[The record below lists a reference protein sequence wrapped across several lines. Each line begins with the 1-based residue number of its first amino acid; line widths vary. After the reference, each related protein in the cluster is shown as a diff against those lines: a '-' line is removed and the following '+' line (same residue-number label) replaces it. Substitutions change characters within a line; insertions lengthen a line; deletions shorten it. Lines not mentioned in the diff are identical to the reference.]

1 MTNWIES
8 LAEEAK
14 KENWC
19 VKWGCTTCGS
29 TVFKSNLTKRCFQN
43 NNIPFP
49 SIIKTRNKFRL
60 NISTTKN
67 YEPSDKPFIIDLL
80 PADIEFCVKA
90 ICKELATLSSEDINQ
105 IDSGT
110 LHVIFGEI
118 YGRNYIKLIKNT
130 LGDSSAGKYLI
141 SMEAHSKY
149 VDEQY
154 RKHEINNDPKMLEE
168 KRRIK
173 KELKAKAHVERV
185 AKYKRFSFIKKYW
198 FKLKKT
204 TKK

>member
-1 MTNWIES
+1 MLNWIKS
-8 LAEEAK
+8 LAEQAK

-29 TVFKSNLTKRCFQN
+29 TDFKSNLTKRCFQN

-49 SIIKTRNKFRL
+49 SIIKPRNKFR
-60 NISTTKN
+60 
-67 YEPSDKPFIIDLL
+67 SDKPFIIDLL

-105 IDSGT
+105 IDSDT

-118 YGRNYIKLIKNT
+118 YGKNYNKLIKEI

-149 VDEQY
+149 VDEQR
-154 RKHEINNDPKMLEE
+154 RKHEINHSPKVVAE

-198 FKLKKT
+198 FKFKK
-204 TKK
+204 K

>member
-1 MTNWIES
+1 MANWIKS

-19 VKWGCTTCGS
+19 VTWACTTCFS
-29 TVFKSNLTKRCFQN
+29 TVFKSSLTKRCFQN
-43 NNIPFP
+43 NDIPFP
-49 SIIKTRNKFRL
+49 SIIKPRNKFR
-60 NISTTKN
+60 
-67 YEPSDKPFIIDLL
+67 SDKPFIIDLF

-105 IDSGT
+105 IDSET

-118 YGRNYIKLIKNT
+118 YGGNYIKLIKNT
-130 LGDSSAGKYLI
+130 LGDSPAGKYLI

-173 KELKAKAHVERV
+173 KELKAKAHAERV

-198 FKLKKT
+198 FKFKK
-204 TKK
+204 K

>member
-19 VKWGCTTCGS
+19 VMWICTTCFS
-29 TVFKSNLTKRCFQN
+29 TVFKSSLTKRCFQN

-49 SIIKTRNKFRL
+49 SIIKPRNKFR
-60 NISTTKN
+60 
-67 YEPSDKPFIIDLL
+67 SDKPFIIDLL

-105 IDSGT
+105 INSGT

-118 YGRNYIKLIKNT
+118 YGKNYNKLIKEI
-130 LGDSSAGKYLI
+130 LGDCPAGKYLR
-141 SMEAHSKY
+141 SMEEHHK
-149 VDEQY
+149 
-154 RKHEINNDPKMLEE
+154 KHPKRGAL
-168 KRRIK
+168 
-173 KELKAKAHVERV
+173 
-185 AKYKRFSFIKKYW
+185 
-198 FKLKKT
+198 
-204 TKK
+204 

>member
-1 MTNWIES
+1 MTNWINS

-19 VKWGCTTCGS
+19 VTWACTTCFS
-29 TVFKSNLTKRCFQN
+29 TVFKSSLTKRCFQN

-49 SIIKTRNKFRL
+49 SIIKPRNKFR
-60 NISTTKN
+60 
-67 YEPSDKPFIIDLL
+67 SDKPFIIDLL

-90 ICKELATLSSEDINQ
+90 ICKELATLNSEDINQ
-105 IDSGT
+105 IDSDT

-130 LGDSSAGKYLI
+130 LGDSPAGKYLI

-149 VDEQY
+149 VDKQ
-154 RKHEINNDPKMLEE
+154 RKIHEINQSPKVVAE

-173 KELKAKAHVERV
+173 KESAAKAHVERV
-185 AKYKRFSFIKKYW
+185 AKYKRFSFIKKIW
-198 FKLKKT
+198 FKYKNK
-204 TKK
+204 

>member
-1 MTNWIES
+1 MSSWIKS

-19 VKWGCTTCGS
+19 VKWICTTCFS
-29 TVFKSNLTKRCFQN
+29 TVFKSSLTKRCFQN

-49 SIIKTRNKFRL
+49 SIIKPRNKFR
-60 NISTTKN
+60 
-67 YEPSDKPFIIDLL
+67 SDKPFIIDLL

-90 ICKELATLSSEDINQ
+90 ICKELATLSSADINQ
-105 IDSGT
+105 IDSET

-149 VDEQY
+149 VDEQR
-154 RKHEINNDPKMLEE
+154 RKHEMDHSPEVVAEN
-168 KRRIK
+168 KRVK
-173 KELKAKAHVERV
+173 KELKAKAH
-185 AKYKRFSFIKKYW
+185 AKRIKKYSRFSYIKKFW
-198 FKLKKT
+198 YKFKK
-204 TKK
+204 

>member
-1 MTNWIES
+1 MLNWIKS
-8 LAEEAK
+8 LADEAK

-19 VKWGCTTCGS
+19 VKWRCFCDS
-29 TVFKSNLTKRCFQN
+29 EVFRSSLTKRCFQN
-43 NNIPFP
+43 DKVPFP
-49 SIIKTRNKFRL
+49 SIIKPVKFR
-60 NISTTKN
+60 
-67 YEPSDKPFIIDLL
+67 SDKPFIIDLL

-90 ICKELATLSSEDINQ
+90 ICKELATLSSADIDQ
-105 IDSGT
+105 IASQT

-149 VDEQY
+149 VDEQR
-154 RKHEINNDPKMLEE
+154 RKHEIDHSPKVVAE

-173 KELKAKAHVERV
+173 KELKAKVHVERV

-198 FKLKKT
+198 FKFKK
-204 TKK
+204 K

>member
-1 MTNWIES
+1 MTNWINS

-19 VKWGCTTCGS
+19 VTWACTTCFS
-29 TVFKSNLTKRCFQN
+29 TVFKSSLTKRCFQN
-43 NNIPFP
+43 NDIPFP
-49 SIIKTRNKFRL
+49 SIIKSRNKFR
-60 NISTTKN
+60 
-67 YEPSDKPFIIDLL
+67 SDKPFIIDLL

-90 ICKELATLSSEDINQ
+90 ICKELATLSSADIDQ
-105 IDSGT
+105 IASQT

-118 YGRNYIKLIKNT
+118 YGRNYIKLIKDT
-130 LGDSSAGKYLI
+130 LGDSPAGKYLI

-154 RKHEINNDPKMLEE
+154 RKHEINNDPKMLEK

-198 FKLKKT
+198 FKFKK
-204 TKK
+204 K

>member
-1 MTNWIES
+1 MANWIKS

-29 TVFKSNLTKRCFQN
+29 TVFKSDLTKRCFQN

-49 SIIKTRNKFRL
+49 SIIKPRNKFR
-60 NISTTKN
+60 
-67 YEPSDKPFIIDLL
+67 SDKPFIIDLL

-105 IDSGT
+105 IDSRT

-130 LGDSSAGKYLI
+130 LGDSPAGKYLI

-149 VDEQY
+149 VDEQR
-154 RKHEINNDPKMLEE
+154 RKHEINHSPKVVAE

-198 FKLKKT
+198 FIFKK
-204 TKK
+204 K

>member
-1 MTNWIES
+1 MTNWIKS
-8 LAEEAK
+8 IAEEAK

-29 TVFKSNLTKRCFQN
+29 TVFKSDLTKRCFQN

-49 SIIKTRNKFRL
+49 SIIKPRNKFR
-60 NISTTKN
+60 
-67 YEPSDKPFIIDLL
+67 SDKPFIIDLL

-90 ICKELATLSSEDINQ
+90 TCKELATLSSEDINQ
-105 IDSGT
+105 INIDSKTIG
-110 LHVIFGEI
+110 VIFGEI
-118 YGRNYIKLIKNT
+118 YGRNYIKLIKDT
-130 LGDSSAGKYLI
+130 LGDSPAGKYLI

-173 KELKAKAHVERV
+173 KELKAKAHAERV

-198 FKLKKT
+198 FKFKK
-204 TKK
+204 K

>member
-1 MTNWIES
+1 M
-8 LAEEAK
+8 
-14 KENWC
+14 
-19 VKWGCTTCGS
+19 
-29 TVFKSNLTKRCFQN
+29 
-43 NNIPFP
+43 
-49 SIIKTRNKFRL
+49 
-60 NISTTKN
+60 
-67 YEPSDKPFIIDLL
+67 
-80 PADIEFCVKA
+80 
-90 ICKELATLSSEDINQ
+90 
-105 IDSGT
+105 DSRT

-130 LGDSSAGKYLI
+130 LGDSPAGKYLI

-149 VDEQY
+149 VDEQR
-154 RKHEINNDPKMLEE
+154 RKYEINHSPKVVAE

-185 AKYKRFSFIKKYW
+185 AKYKRFSFIKKFW

>member
-1 MTNWIES
+1 MANWIKS

-29 TVFKSNLTKRCFQN
+29 TVFKSDLTKRCFQN

-49 SIIKTRNKFRL
+49 SIIKPRNKFR
-60 NISTTKN
+60 
-67 YEPSDKPFIIDLL
+67 SDKPFIIDLL

-90 ICKELATLSSEDINQ
+90 ICRELDTLSSEDINQ
-105 IDSGT
+105 INLDSKTIG
-110 LHVIFGEI
+110 VIFGEI
-118 YGRNYIKLIKNT
+118 YGKNYNKLIKEI
-130 LGDSSAGKYLI
+130 LGDSPAGKYLK
-141 SMEAHSKY
+141 SMEEHSKY
-149 VDEQY
+149 VDEQR
-154 RKHEINNDPKMLEE
+154 RKHEIDNSPKVVAE

-185 AKYKRFSFIKKYW
+185 AKYKRFSFIKKIW
-198 FKLKKT
+198 LKYKN
-204 TKK
+204 K

>member
-1 MTNWIES
+1 MANWIKS

-19 VKWGCTTCGS
+19 VKWACTTCFS
-29 TVFKSNLTKRCFQN
+29 TVFKSSLTKRCFQN
-43 NNIPFP
+43 NNISFP
-49 SIIKTRNKFRL
+49 SIIKPRNKFR
-60 NISTTKN
+60 
-67 YEPSDKPFIIDLL
+67 SDKPFIIDLL

-90 ICKELATLSSEDINQ
+90 ICEELATLSYEDINQ
-105 IDSGT
+105 IDSET

-130 LGDSSAGKYLI
+130 LGDSPAGKYLI

-149 VDEQY
+149 VDEQR
-154 RKHEINNDPKMLEE
+154 RKHEINHSPKMVAE

-173 KELKAKAHVERV
+173 KELKAKAHAERV
-185 AKYKRFSFIKKYW
+185 EKYKLLGKLRKK
-198 FKLKKT
+198 
-204 TKK
+204 

>member
-19 VKWGCTTCGS
+19 VKWTCTTCFS
-29 TVFKSNLTKRCFQN
+29 TVFKSSLTKRCFQN

-49 SIIKTRNKFRL
+49 SIIKPRNKFR
-60 NISTTKN
+60 
-67 YEPSDKPFIIDLL
+67 SDKPFIIDLL

-105 IDSGT
+105 IDSET

-130 LGDSSAGKYLI
+130 LGDSPAGKYLI

-149 VDEQY
+149 VDEQR
-154 RKHEINNDPKMLEE
+154 RKHEINHSPKVVAE

-185 AKYKRFSFIKKYW
+185 VKYKRFSFIKKYW
-198 FKLKKT
+198 YKFKKK
-204 TKK
+204 

>member
-1 MTNWIES
+1 MTNWIKS

-29 TVFKSNLTKRCFQN
+29 TVFKSDLTKRCFQN

-49 SIIKTRNKFRL
+49 SIIKPRNKFR
-60 NISTTKN
+60 
-67 YEPSDKPFIIDLL
+67 SDKPFIIDLL

-90 ICKELATLSSEDINQ
+90 ICRELATLSSEDINQ
-105 IDSGT
+105 INLDSKTIG
-110 LHVIFGEI
+110 VIFGEI
-118 YGRNYIKLIKNT
+118 YGKNYNKLIKDT
-130 LGDSSAGKYLI
+130 LGDSPAKKYLI

-149 VDEQY
+149 VDEQR
-154 RKHEINNDPKMLEE
+154 RKQEINHSPKVVAE

-185 AKYKRFSFIKKYW
+185 AKYKRFSFIKKHW
-198 FKLKKT
+198 FKFKK
-204 TKK
+204 K